1 MACIIYITNVMRRVS
16 TVVILKLT
24 SDTDNPT
31 ALVAGN
37 VHWGHATSED
47 LYSWT
52 NQPIAIF
59 PGGPDEGSTYSNY
72 KKYVSFY
79 WHHLGVIQQ
88 FRTTKIDD

>member
-1 MACIIYITNVMRRVS
+1 MACIIYTTNVMRRVS
-16 TVVILKLT
+16 TVVTLELT
-24 SDTDNPT
+24 GDIDNPT

-59 PGGPDEGSTYSNY
+59 PGGPDEGSTYNNY
-72 KKYVSFY
+72 KNDTS
-79 WHHLGVIQQ
+79 HITGIILE
-88 FRTTKIDD
+88 